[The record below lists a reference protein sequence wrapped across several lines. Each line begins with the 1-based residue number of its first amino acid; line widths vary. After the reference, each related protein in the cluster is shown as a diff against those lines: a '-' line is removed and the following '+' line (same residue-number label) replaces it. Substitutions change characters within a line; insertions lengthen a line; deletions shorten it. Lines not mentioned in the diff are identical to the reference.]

1 VTTHEADQKEPFPST
16 PQRRRRVSPI
26 TRRIL
31 AINMAALLIPI
42 AGLLY
47 LGPYRDGLID
57 SELEALR
64 LQAETFAG
72 AIGEGAIETTASG
85 RQLINLPVA
94 RQIIWR
100 LSSPGGIRS
109 RLFAPNGELVVDS
122 RYLLGRRFAVVVEK
136 LNDAPW
142 IVKVISKGIKVVF
155 DWIPQ
160 WQRLERYVEKHPQRA
175 EDLAEV
181 RHALGGEPTG
191 YVRVSNADRITLS
204 VAVPV
209 QRYRH
214 VLGALMVSKDD
225 TAIETAMRDVRITV
239 FIVFAAA
246 LVITILLSF
255 YLAGTLARPVL
266 RLAAAAERVRRGL
279 GRGSDEIPDF
289 TGRGDEIGELS
300 GVLREMTSAL
310 HERMDAIERFAADV
324 SHEIKNP
331 LTSLRSA
338 VETAARIS
346 DPDQQ
351 QKLMAIIQEDV
362 QRLDRL
368 ITDISNASRLD
379 SELSRAEA
387 ETIDIADMLAT
398 LHEIYSAGDT
408 QTEVALKI
416 SGEPP
421 FRVAAIEDRLVQVF
435 RNLLQNAISFSPPS
449 GRVTLHLARRESNI
463 EIDVCDDGPGIPDG
477 KLDAVFNRFY
487 TERPEGEKFGTHS
500 GLGLSI
506 SKQIVE
512 AHGGSIRAENRHT
525 LDRTVRGARFIV
537 RLPLSNN

>member
-1 VTTHEADQKEPFPST
+1 
-16 PQRRRRVSPI
+16 
-26 TRRIL
+26 
-31 AINMAALLIPI
+31 M
-42 AGLLY
+42 
-47 LGPYRDGLID
+47 
-57 SELEALR
+57 
-64 LQAETFAG
+64 
-72 AIGEGAIETTASG
+72 
-85 RQLINLPVA
+85 
-94 RQIIWR
+94 
-100 LSSPGGIRS
+100 
-109 RLFAPNGELVVDS
+109 
-122 RYLLGRRFAVVVEK
+122 
-136 LNDAPW
+136 
-142 IVKVISKGIKVVF
+142 KVISKGIKVVF

-225 TAIETAMRDVRITV
+225 TANETAMRDDRNTV
-239 FIVFAAA
+239 NIVFAAA

-338 VETAARIS
+338 VETAARVS
-346 DPDQQ
+346 DPNQQ

-387 ETIDIADMLAT
+387 ETVDIAGMLAT
-398 LHEIYSAGDT
+398 LHEIYTAGDAHT
-408 QTEVALKI
+408 KVALKI
-416 SGEPP
+416 SGVPP
-421 FRVAAIEDRLVQVF
+421 FRVAVIEDRLVQVF
-435 RNLLQNAISFSPPS
+435 HNLLQNAISFSPPS
-449 GRVTLHLARRESNI
+449 GRVTLRLARRDRISKSMFAMTVREFQTENSTPCSTASIPNARKEKSSARI
-463 EIDVCDDGPGIPDG
+463 LDWDYPSRNRSWKPMGVRFAPKIATPRTVLCAVRVSSSACRLATIDRTSSGPQAAEDENDSCDRRGDWQSVHFAARSLWRRKI
-477 KLDAVFNRFY
+477 
-487 TERPEGEKFGTHS
+487 
-500 GLGLSI
+500 GLGI
-506 SKQIVE
+506 
-512 AHGGSIRAENRHT
+512 AP
-525 LDRTVRGARFIV
+525 D
-537 RLPLSNN
+537 

>member
-1 VTTHEADQKEPFPST
+1 
-16 PQRRRRVSPI
+16 
-26 TRRIL
+26 
-31 AINMAALLIPI
+31 MAALLIPI

-85 RQLINLPVA
+85 RQLVNLPIA

-100 LSSPGGIRS
+100 LSSPGSIRS

-122 RYLLGRRFAVVVEK
+122 RYLMGRRYAVVVEK
-136 LNDAPW
+136 LNDVPW
-142 IVKVISKGIKVVF
+142 IVKVISKGIKVVS
-155 DWIPQ
+155 DWMSQ
-160 WQRLERYVEKHPQRA
+160 WQGLELYVEKHPQSA
-175 EDLAEV
+175 ENFVEV
-181 RHALGGEPTG
+181 RNALGGEPTG
-191 YVRVSNADRITLS
+191 YVRVSNAGRMTLF

-209 QRYRH
+209 QRYRQ

-225 TAIETAMRDVRITV
+225 TAIETAMRDVRITM

-338 VETAARIS
+338 VETAARVS

-351 QKLMAIIQEDV
+351 KKLMAIIQEDV

-379 SELSRAEA
+379 AELSRAEA
-387 ETIDIADMLAT
+387 ETIDIAGMLAT
-398 LHEIYSAGDT
+398 LHEIYTAGDT

-416 SGEPP
+416 SGERP

-449 GRVTLHLARRESNI
+449 GRVTLSLARHESDI
-463 EIDVCDDGPGIPDG
+463 EIDVCDDGPGLPES

-512 AHGGSIRAENRHT
+512 AHGGSIRAENRYT

-537 RLPLSNN
+537 RLPLSDN